1 MLSHSVRNQ
10 VCAGIYEDTV
20 LHLIFPV
27 IVMCHTSEACL
38 DSTKDYRSFLKSLTN
53 QITVYNNSTVRP
65 QTHFTARRIRILL
78 AVLFCNGIVIN
89 HGIHIA
95 GTYKEAK
102 ARLSKYGNTLLPA
115 PVGLWDNS
123 HFIAPAL
130 QKAADNSSSKRGMIY
145 VSISCH
151 VDKIHLIPASV
162 LHVFFCNW

>member
-1 MLSHSVRNQ
+1 M
-10 VCAGIYEDTV
+10 

-130 QKAADNSSSKRGMIY
+130 QKAADNSSTKRGMIY